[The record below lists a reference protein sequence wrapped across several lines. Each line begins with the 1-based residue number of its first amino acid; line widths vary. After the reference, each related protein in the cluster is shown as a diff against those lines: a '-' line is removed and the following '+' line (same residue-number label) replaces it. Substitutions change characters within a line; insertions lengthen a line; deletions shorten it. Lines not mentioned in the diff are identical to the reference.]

1 MIAELP
7 TSLLVG
13 GVEREIRSDYRAA
26 LDIFAAFND
35 MELND
40 AEKNLVMLKI
50 LFVDDIESEYTNEA
64 INQAVWFLNLGDT
77 IKSNSDMRLYDWE
90 QDRTMIF
97 SAVNKV
103 CGKEVR
109 SVEYMHFW
117 TFVSF
122 FMEIGE
128 GLFSNVISIR
138 EKQKKG
144 KKLEDYEREFYLAN
158 KELIDLKRKYDT
170 ERQTEIN
177 NIMEQIK

>member
-13 GVEREIRSDYRAA
+13 GVDREIRSDYRAA

-40 AEKNLVMLKI
+40 VEKNLVMLKI
-50 LFVDDIESEYTNEA
+50 LFVEDIEPECINEA
-64 INQAVWFLNLGDT
+64 IEKAVWFLNLGDA

-138 EKQKKG
+138 EKQQKG

-170 ERQTEIN
+170 EIQAEIN
-177 NIMEQIK
+177 SIMQQIK

>member
-7 TSLLVG
+7 TTLLVG

-40 AEKNLVMLKI
+40 VEKNIVMLKI
-50 LFVDDIESEYTNEA
+50 LFVEDIKPEHINEA
-64 INQAVWFLNLGDT
+64 IDKAVWFLNLGDT

-138 EKQKKG
+138 EKQQKG

-170 ERQTEIN
+170 EIQAEIN
-177 NIMEQIK
+177 SIMQQIK